1 MPLVSVESYGSVSLL
16 AELII
21 DGGGAGQV
29 DQAGNPICGSE
40 QRVSDPCIAQFIG
53 EIHQR
58 RMTATFM
65 AVSRFGVEVDA
76 MPGGF
81 VCSGSMKGTVDPAAV
96 KEAVAGARPLRKLF
110 SKEQRAF
117 FAEHAPEGVALDN
130 LAVLGPIFVLRL
142 KWAPKGFA
150 RRLVAELWLYP
161 NDRRILELSTKCTPD
176 ETFQVAAETRTFL
189 TERGVNLAG
198 EQERRRGPRWSS
210 SPSWN
215 EDLRHVVAVTVAP
228 QCSQR
233 SRGSRTG
240 SVRNPVIATMTTAET
255 RRSGSLWLATTAR
268 LCWEPVRP
276 ISYQNSSG
284 GPVRSTAEGES
295 RLRWN

>member
-1 MPLVSVESYGSVSLL
+1 M
-16 AELII
+16 
-21 DGGGAGQV
+21 
-29 DQAGNPICGSE
+29 
-40 QRVSDPCIAQFIG
+40 
-53 EIHQR
+53 
-58 RMTATFM
+58 
-65 AVSRFGVEVDA
+65 
-76 MPGGF
+76 
-81 VCSGSMKGTVDPAAV
+81 
-96 KEAVAGARPLRKLF
+96 
-110 SKEQRAF
+110 
-117 FAEHAPEGVALDN
+117 
-130 LAVLGPIFVLRL
+130 LGPIFVLRL